1 MTTTTCVN
9 HPNRETGLR
18 CKQCGDPIC
27 TSCAMRTPT
36 GYSCPACIKQHKK
49 KFDTAQVQDF
59 VFAFIVAA
67 FLSFLGSL
75 VVGLIGFFIFFI
87 FLIAP
92 GIGALIAE
100 AVRKVVNKRRSRALF
115 ITATAGVVIGGL
127 LTSLPALL
135 GFFLTFDI
143 RLLASLL
150 WPGIYVALAASTTY
164 TRLAGIK
171 LR

>member
-1 MTTTTCVN
+1 MTTSYCVN

-27 TSCAMRTPT
+27 ASCAVPTPT

-49 KFDTAQVQDF
+49 KFDTAQVQDYI
-59 VFAFIVAA
+59 FAFLVAA

-75 VVGLIGFFIFFI
+75 VVRVIGFFVI
-87 FLIAP
+87 LIGPAAG
-92 GIGALIAE
+92 GIIAE

-115 ITATAGVVIGGL
+115 ITATVGVVIGGL
-127 LTSLPALL
+127 LTSLPVMMA
-135 GFFLTFDI
+135 FFLTFDI
-143 RLLASLL
+143 RLLLGLL
-150 WPGIYVALAASTTY
+150 WPGVYVALAAPTTY